1 VERWTR
7 GWSTVARQERSL
19 ALVDG
24 RGEETPSLLYIC
36 TPVGAAWRPDAD
48 PGSCTIVIYA

>member
-1 VERWTR
+1 MERWTR

-36 TPVGAAWRPDAD
+36 TPVGAAWRPD